1 MQGIDPAA
9 TAWLLAST
17 ALVLLMTPGLAI
29 FYGGMVRTTG
39 VLNMIMMSFISIPL
53 VTVAWLVLGYSL
65 SFSDGGNLVGNLEH
79 FGMLGISPRTNHGTV
94 PELLF
99 ATFELTFAI
108 ITAALI
114 SGAIADRAKFS
125 AWMVFVPIWTIVVY
139 SVIAHWVW
147 APQGW
152 LNKFGS
158 LDYAGGLVVEIAS
171 GSSALALAI
180 VLGPRIGFKQ
190 DAMRPHNLPFV
201 LLGVGLLWFGWFG
214 FNAGSALAVDGTA
227 AAIFLNTLVAG
238 CLGMLGWLT
247 VEQIRDGKPTTFGAA
262 SGVVAGLVAITP
274 SCGYVNTL
282 GALIVGLAAG
292 VVCSFAVGLKFRWNY
307 DDSLDVVGVHFV
319 GGVVGVPLTLLLIWL
334 DPPSGFRSAW
344 WWLTFG
350 PFVVYQIGQMFDDY
364 ILTPRIQGKATDLDT
379 PSILFASITGGVL
392 AGLLALTLVVWAFRP
407 ADLDPETRRWAIER
421 CTPHPIAAMQA
432 PVRLERFWDQPW
444 KASVIWCIILPA
456 VATESSTSFSVPISR
471 SISAFEMKPYYVG
484 GGSAHALRTAFGV
497 EPVIAAHERNHKT
510 KYRGFDKAGHHI
522 FGFQIFKGTF
532 EIRARRK
539 TKIVNRDHVAAEHA
553 DNIAGEHEKWQHE

>member
-53 VTVAWLVLGYSL
+53 VTVAWLVLGYTL
-65 SFSDGGNLVGNLEH
+65 AFSDGDGFLGNLEH
-79 FGMLGISPRTNHGTV
+79 FGMAGINPSTTHGTV

-99 ATFELTFAI
+99 ATFQLTFAI

-125 AWMVFVPIWTIVVY
+125 AWMVFVPIWAIVVY

-147 APQGW
+147 GPDGW
-152 LNKFGS
+152 LAKMGA

-171 GSSALALAI
+171 GASALALAI

-214 FNAGSALAVDGTA
+214 FNAGSALAANGTA

-274 SCGYVNTL
+274 SCGTVNTL
-282 GALIVGLAAG
+282 GALIVGLLAG
-292 VVCSFAVGLKFRWNY
+292 VICSFAVGLKFKLNY

-319 GGVVGVPLTLLLIWL
+319 GGVVGVVLI
-334 DPPSGFRSAW
+334 
-344 WWLTFG
+344 
-350 PFVVYQIGQMFDDY
+350 
-364 ILTPRIQGKATDLDT
+364 
-379 PSILFASITGGVL
+379 
-392 AGLLALTLVVWAFRP
+392 GLLATDVMTGGARGLF
-407 ADLDPETRRWAIER
+407 
-421 CTPHPIAAMQA
+421 
-432 PVRLERFWDQPW
+432 
-444 KASVIWCIILPA
+444 
-456 VATESSTSFSVPISR
+456 
-471 SISAFEMKPYYVG
+471 YG
-484 GGSAHALRTAFGV
+484 GGFVQLGKQLLAMAV
-497 EPVIAAHERNHKT
+497 
-510 KYRGFDKAGHHI
+510 
-522 FGFQIFKGTF
+522 
-532 EIRARRK
+532 
-539 TKIVNRDHVAAEHA
+539 VAAYAFTATFVLGKIIDKVMGFRVSAEDETAGVDFTQHA
-553 DNIAGEHEKWQHE
+553 ETAYAEGVHGHLGHRRPSNSSSLSDLLKQPRPDVEEA

>member
-53 VTVAWLVLGYSL
+53 VTVAWLLLGYTL
-65 SFSDGGNLVGNLEH
+65 AFSEGDGFLGNLEH
-79 FGMLGISPRTNHGTV
+79 FGMLGIGPSTNHGAV

-99 ATFELTFAI
+99 ATFQLTFAI

-125 AWMVFVPIWTIVVY
+125 AWMVFVPVWAIVVY

-147 APQGW
+147 GPDGW
-152 LNKFGS
+152 LAKMGA

-171 GSSALALAI
+171 GASALALAI

-190 DAMRPHNLPFV
+190 DSMRPHNLPFV

-214 FNAGSALAVDGTA
+214 FNAGSALAANGTA

-247 VEQIRDGKPTTFGAA
+247 VEQVRDGKPTTFGAA

-274 SCGYVNTL
+274 SCGTVNTL
-282 GALIVGLAAG
+282 GALIVGLLAG
-292 VVCSFAVGLKFRWNY
+292 VICSFAVGLKFKLNY

-319 GGVVGVPLTLLLIWL
+319 GGVVGVVLI
-334 DPPSGFRSAW
+334 
-344 WWLTFG
+344 
-350 PFVVYQIGQMFDDY
+350 
-364 ILTPRIQGKATDLDT
+364 
-379 PSILFASITGGVL
+379 
-392 AGLLALTLVVWAFRP
+392 GLLATDVMTGGARGLFYGGGFAQLGKQLLAMAVVAAYAFTATFVLGKIIDKVMGFRVS
-407 ADLDPETRRWAIER
+407 AEDETAGVDFTQHAETAYAEGVHGHLGTRRPSGSSSL
-421 CTPHPIAAMQA
+421 TD
-432 PVRLERFWDQPW
+432 LLKQPR
-444 KASVIWCIILPA
+444 P
-456 VATESSTSFSVPISR
+456 
-471 SISAFEMKPYYVG
+471 
-484 GGSAHALRTAFGV
+484 
-497 EPVIAAHERNHKT
+497 
-510 KYRGFDKAGHHI
+510 D
-522 FGFQIFKGTF
+522 
-532 EIRARRK
+532 
-539 TKIVNRDHVAAEHA
+539 AEDA
-553 DNIAGEHEKWQHE
+553 